1 MTETQFN
8 AKNYDK
14 GACTVVSGSAKVVL
28 KTATTTACNF
38 ACKSG
43 YYHAKGDTKIAFTC
57 AHNGGVTKAAGSDNW
72 DTLEMCKGA

>member
-57 AHNGGVTKAAGSDNW
+57 ASNGATNAKGTDNW
-72 DTLEMCKGA
+72 DTLGECKRA